1 MSEREEN
8 QRITKGNAHN
18 SPLIPTFRFN
28 VDASAVTK
36 EVILFLSELYG
47 VDVLIPLFKN
57 EVCEDWK
64 KKIEDRYIINYEEV
78 QILVMVPV

>member
-1 MSEREEN
+1 
-8 QRITKGNAHN
+8 
-18 SPLIPTFRFN
+18 
-28 VDASAVTK
+28 
-36 EVILFLSELYG
+36 VILFLSDKYG

-64 KKIEDRYIINYEEV
+64 KKIEDRYIIKYEEV